1 MENKNENG
9 VMIDSRTIDMS
20 VRILLIVVLFA
31 WCGMIIFPF
40 VMPLLWGIILA
51 ITLHPLYKR
60 LNNFLKGKMS
70 LASIITT
77 GIMLLILIIP
87 AVWLI
92 ASVVESASQFIAS
105 LRENTLV
112 IPPPKASV
120 ADWPVVGKPIYN
132 AWLSV
137 TTNVGAAIEQ
147 YSDQLIKVGEKFLGA
162 FKSVAS
168 SFLMLII
175 SIIISGIL
183 LAGSEKTGRSISGFA
198 SRLGGEK
205 GEEFIDLIVLTI
217 RNVAKGILGVAF
229 IQFLLLGT
237 VFIIAKI
244 PFAGLWAL
252 FVLLFSIIQLPAFIV
267 TVPVIIYLYTAREP
281 LPATLWSVLI
291 ILAGL
296 SDNFLKPWLMGMGAP
311 VPMLVIFLG
320 AIGGMIMS
328 GFIGLFTG
336 AIILSLGYKLVT
348 IWLGEGKQQ
357 NSEINQTPEK

>member
-1 MENKNENG
+1 
-9 VMIDSRTIDMS
+9 
-20 VRILLIVVLFA
+20 
-31 WCGMIIFPF
+31 
-40 VMPLLWGIILA
+40 
-51 ITLHPLYKR
+51 
-60 LNNFLKGKMS
+60 
-70 LASIITT
+70 
-77 GIMLLILIIP
+77 MLLVLIIP

-92 ASVVESASQFIAS
+92 ASVVESAGQLIIA
-105 LRENTLV
+105 LRENTLI
-112 IPPPKASV
+112 IPQPKASV
-120 ADWPVVGKPIYN
+120 ADWPLIGKPVYN
-132 AWLSV
+132 GWMMVA
-137 TTNVGAAIEQ
+137 TNIGAVIEQ
-147 YSDQLIKVGEKFLGA
+147 YSDQLIKFGEKFLGA

-175 SIIISGIL
+175 SIIISGVL
-183 LAGSEKTGRSISGFA
+183 LAGSEKSVKSISGFA
-198 SRLGGEK
+198 ARIGGER

-229 IQFLLLGT
+229 IQFILLGA
-237 VFIIAKI
+237 VFIAAKI

-252 FVLLFSIIQLPAFIV
+252 FVLLFAITQLPAFIV
-267 TVPVIIYLYTAREP
+267 TVPVIIYLYSAREP
-281 LPATLWSVLI
+281 IPATLWSVLI

-348 IWLGEGKQQ
+348 IWL
-357 NSEINQTPEK
+357 SESKPA

>member
-1 MENKNENG
+1 MDNKEENDLMVGSK
-9 VMIDSRTIDMS
+9 TIDIS
-20 VRILLIVVLFA
+20 VRILLILILFA

-40 VMPLLWGIILA
+40 IMPLLWGVILA
-51 ITLHPLYKR
+51 IALHPLYMR
-60 LNNFLKGKMS
+60 LLKLLKGRRS

-87 AVWLI
+87 SVWLI
-92 ASVVESASQFIAS
+92 ASVVESSSQFITS

-112 IPPPKASV
+112 ISPPKASV
-120 ADWPVVGKPIYN
+120 ADWPVIGKPVYN
-132 AWLSV
+132 AWLMV
-137 TTNVGAAIEQ
+137 TSNLGDAINQ
-147 YSDQLIKVGEKFLGA
+147 YSDQLIKLGDKILGV

-168 SFLMLII
+168 SFLMLIV

-183 LAGSEKTGRSISGFA
+183 LASSEKSEKTISDFA
-198 SRLGGEK
+198 SRIGGK
-205 GEEFIDLIVLTI
+205 RGEEFIDLIVLTI

-229 IQFLLLGT
+229 IQFILLGA

-252 FVLLFSIIQLPAFIV
+252 VVLLFGITQLPAVIV
-267 TVPVIIYLYTAREP
+267 TIPVIIYLYSVREP

-296 SDNFLKPWLMGMGAP
+296 SDNLLKPWLMGIGAP

-320 AIGGMIMS
+320 AIGGLIMS

-336 AIILSLGYKLVT
+336 AIILSLGYKLIT
-348 IWLGEGKQQ
+348 IWLGEAIPAEK
-357 NSEINQTPEK
+357 SEGPNT

>member
-1 MENKNENG
+1 MDDKDENG
-9 VMIDSRTIDMS
+9 VMFETKTIDMS
-20 VRILLIVVLFA
+20 VRVLLIVVLFT

-40 VMPLLWGIILA
+40 IMPLFWGVILA
-51 ITLHPLYKR
+51 ISLYPLYKR
-60 LNNFLKGKMS
+60 LLRLLKGRKS

-92 ASVVESASQFIAS
+92 ASVVESASQFITS

-112 IPPPKASV
+112 IPAPKASV
-120 ADWPVVGKPIYN
+120 AEWPVIGKPVYN
-132 AWLSV
+132 AWMMV
-137 TTNVGAAIEQ
+137 TTNLEAAILQ
-147 YSDQLIKVGEKFLGA
+147 YGDQLIKAGEKFLGA
-162 FKSVAS
+162 FKSVAV
-168 SFLMLII
+168 SFLMLLI
-175 SIIISGIL
+175 SIVISGIL
-183 LAGSEKTGRSISGFA
+183 LASSEKSERSIMQFAYRISGD
-198 SRLGGEK
+198 R
-205 GEEFIDLIVLTI
+205 GEEFINIIVLTI

-229 IQFLLLGT
+229 IQFILMGA

-252 FVLLFSIIQLPAFIV
+252 FVLLFAITQLPAFIV
-267 TVPVIIYLYTAREP
+267 TIPVIIYLYSAREP

-336 AIILSLGYKLVT
+336 AIILSLGYKLIT
-348 IWLGEGKQQ
+348 IWLTDGTQ
-357 NSEINQTPEK
+357 EKKTE

>member
-1 MENKNENG
+1 MGKTNENG
-9 VMIDSRTIDMS
+9 VMMESKTIDMS
-20 VRILLIVVLFA
+20 VRVLLIIILFA

-40 VMPLLWGIILA
+40 LMPLLWGVILA
-51 ITLHPLYKR
+51 IALYPFYKR
-60 LNNFLKGKMS
+60 MLSLMKGKKR
-70 LASIITT
+70 LASVITT
-77 GIMLLILIIP
+77 VIMLLILIIP

-92 ASVVESASQFIAS
+92 ASVVESSGLFITS
-105 LRENTLV
+105 LRDHTLV

-132 AWLSV
+132 AWLMV
-137 TTNVGAAIEQ
+137 TSNLGAAIEQ

-168 SFLMLII
+168 SFLVLII

-183 LAGSEKTGRSISGFA
+183 LAGSEKSKKSISDFA
-198 SRLGGEK
+198 LRIGGNR

-229 IQFLLLGT
+229 IQFILMGA

-252 FVLLFSIIQLPAFIV
+252 FVLLFAITQLPAFIV
-267 TVPVIIYLYTAREP
+267 TIPVIIYLYSAREP

-320 AIGGMIMS
+320 AIGGMILS

-348 IWLGEGKQQ
+348 IWL
-357 NSEINQTPEK
+357 SDPETAE

>member
-1 MENKNENG
+1 MENNNENG
-9 VMIDSRTIDMS
+9 IMVGNRTIDMS
-20 VRILLIVVLFA
+20 VRILLIILLFV
-31 WCGMIIFPF
+31 WCGMIILPF
-40 VMPLLWGIILA
+40 IMPLLWGMILA

-60 LNNFLKGKMS
+60 LHKLLKGKKG

-77 GIMLLILIIP
+77 SIMLLILIIP

-92 ASVVESASQFIAS
+92 ASVVDSASQFINS

-120 ADWPVVGKPIYN
+120 ADWPVIGKPVYN
-132 AWLSV
+132 AWLMV
-137 TTNVGAAIEQ
+137 TTNLGAAIEQ
-147 YSDQLIKVGEKFLGA
+147 YSDQLIKVGDKFLGA

-168 SFLMLII
+168 SFMMLII

-183 LAGSEKTGRSISGFA
+183 LAGSEKSGKSISYFA
-198 SRLGGEK
+198 LRIGGKK
-205 GEEFIDLIVLTI
+205 GEEFIELIVLTI

-229 IQFLLLGT
+229 IQFILLGA

-252 FVLLFSIIQLPAFIV
+252 FVLLFAITQLPAALV
-267 TVPVIIYLYTAREP
+267 TIPVIIYLYSAREP

-291 ILAGL
+291 VLAGL
-296 SDNFLKPWLMGMGAP
+296 SDNVLKPWLMGMGAP

-348 IWLGEGKQQ
+348 IWIAGETQEQK
-357 NSEINQTPEK
+357 TEKSA

>member
-1 MENKNENG
+1 MDNKDENELMVGSK
-9 VMIDSRTIDMS
+9 TIDLS
-20 VRILLIVVLFA
+20 VRILLIIVLFA

-40 VMPLLWGIILA
+40 IMPLLWGVILA
-51 ITLHPLYKR
+51 IALHPLYVR
-60 LNNFLKGKMS
+60 LHKLLKGRRS

-77 GIMLLILIIP
+77 MIMLLILIIP
-87 AVWLI
+87 SVWLI
-92 ASVVESASQFIAS
+92 ASIVESSGQFITS

-120 ADWPVVGKPIYN
+120 ADWPVIGKPIYN
-132 AWLSV
+132 AWLSL
-137 TTNVGAAIEQ
+137 TANVGAAIEQ
-147 YSDQLIKVGEKFLGA
+147 YSDQLIKLGDKFLGA

-183 LAGSEKTGRSISGFA
+183 LASSEKSEKTISDFG
-198 SRLGGEK
+198 SRIGGK
-205 GEEFIDLIVLTI
+205 RGEEFINLIVLTI

-229 IQFLLLGT
+229 IQFILLGA

-252 FVLLFSIIQLPAFIV
+252 FVLLFGITQLPAVIV
-267 TVPVIIYLYTAREP
+267 TLPVIIYLYSVREP

-296 SDNFLKPWLMGMGAP
+296 SDNILKPWLMSMGAP

-336 AIILSLGYKLVT
+336 AIILSLGYKLVK
-348 IWLGEGKQQ
+348 IWLGEPIPAEK
-357 NSEINQTPEK
+357 SEEPNT